1 MQQVDRR
8 PDPAPSRL
16 AYRLQRLLLTPLFRR
31 LMRIG
36 VPFGLALAAGTAYLA
51 DDARQEKLVMALTD
65 LRHRIETR
73 PEFMV
78 RLLAVEGASAPVE
91 ARIREIFPFELPT
104 SSFDIDIDD
113 LRAQI
118 AALPA
123 VADADLRIR
132 RGGTMVAAIT
142 ERKPV
147 AIWRNDEGLGVVDRE
162 GVVVSDGA
170 DLAARSDLPVIAGAG
185 ANRDVPGALDIL
197 QAARP
202 LGDSVLGLVRMGER
216 RWDVVLDRDRRILL
230 PERRPVRALERVIV
244 LDDVHDLLERDIAA
258 VDMRLPARPT
268 VRMNPAAV
276 DEWWRLVDMMTGTD
290 DR

>member
-51 DDARQEKLVMALTD
+51 DDARQEQLVMALTD

-132 RGGTMVAAIT
+132 RGGTMVAEIT

-170 DLAARSDLPVIAGAG
+170 DLAARSDLPVIVGAG